1 MCSILQV
8 MSEPADQ
15 TSVVVQRSDILSPP
29 ARILIAAL
37 NAELS
42 RTYPEEGACHFRLD
56 ADEVA
61 DGRGAFLIAWRTG
74 KPIGCGAI
82 RRIEERTGE
91 LKRMYV
97 TPQERGRGIGH
108 TILRALEGEA
118 QALGISRV
126 VLETGVRQ
134 KEALAL
140 YERAG
145 FLRIAPFGEYVTSPL
160 SICMAKE
167 I

>member
-1 MCSILQV
+1 
-8 MSEPADQ
+8 MSEQTEQ

-29 ARILIAAL
+29 ARTLIAAL
-37 NAELS
+37 NNELS
-42 RTYPEEGACHFRLD
+42 RTYPEEGACHFRLN

-97 TPQERGRGIGH
+97 IPEERGRGIGRA
-108 TILRALEGEA
+108 ILQALEGEA
-118 QALGISRV
+118 RALGISRV

-134 KEALAL
+134 QGALAL
-140 YERAG
+140 YERAR
-145 FLRIAPFGEYVTSPL
+145 FLRIAPFGEYVASPL

-167 I
+167 L

>member
-1 MCSILQV
+1 
-8 MSEPADQ
+8 MSEQADQ
-15 TSVVVQRSDILSPP
+15 TSIVVQRADILSP
-29 ARILIAAL
+29 AAQTLIAAL

-56 ADEVA
+56 AEEVA
-61 DGRGAFLIAWRTG
+61 DGRGAFLIAWRAE

-82 RRIEERTGE
+82 RQIEERTGE

-97 TPQERGRGIGH
+97 APEERGRGIGRA
-108 TILRALEGEA
+108 ILQALEGEA
-118 QALGISRV
+118 RALGISRV

-134 KEALAL
+134 REALAL

-145 FLRIAPFGEYVTSPL
+145 FLRIAPFGEYVASPL
-160 SICMAKE
+160 SVCMAKDR
-167 I
+167 

>member
-1 MCSILQV
+1 
-8 MSEPADQ
+8 MSEQADQ
-15 TSVVVQRSDILSPP
+15 VKVVVQRSDILSPP
-29 ARILIAAL
+29 ARTLIAAL
-37 NAELS
+37 NKELS

-97 TPQERGRGIGH
+97 TPEERGRGIGRA
-108 TILRALEGEA
+108 ILQALEGQA
-118 QALGISRV
+118 RALGISRV
-126 VLETGVRQ
+126 VLETGIRQ
-134 KEALAL
+134 REALAL

-145 FLRIAPFGEYVTSPL
+145 FVRIAPFGEYVASPL
-160 SICMAKE
+160 SVCMAKE
-167 I
+167 L